1 MFPKLRKLQ
10 THLEEGP
17 EEKMLRQWDPKPEI
31 RAISGGNCPLM
42 GHFFLSRRP
51 KRKKKNLA
59 GNINKA
65 KEETT
70 LWEESQL

>member
-1 MFPKLRKLQ
+1 VGPQTGNQGYFWGQLPSNGTFFPIKETQK
-10 THLEEGP
+10 
-17 EEKMLRQWDPKPEI
+17 
-31 RAISGGNCPLM
+31 
-42 GHFFLSRRP
+42 
-51 KRKKKNLA
+51 KKKNLA